1 MRKNA
6 LSEHQA
12 PLGGPEGR
20 NAGKAREFHEIIAII
35 LYKTISYNTISNP
48 KSYSFESDKVELIG
62 VNKIDMATG
71 FRYEH
76 KLWLI
81 VSVLNPDDV
90 ISGNALDVLENL
102 QFTFALLR

>member
-20 NAGKAREFHEIIAII
+20 NAGKAREFHEIIVII

-48 KSYSFESDKVELIG
+48 KSYSFESDKVEL
-62 VNKIDMATG
+62 NS
-71 FRYEH
+71 E
-76 KLWLI
+76 WQI
-81 VSVLNPDDV
+81 VLRIICSRSL
-90 ISGNALDVLENL
+90 L
-102 QFTFALLR
+102 QFLRGLPRLRSSRFCPVMASICV

>member
-20 NAGKAREFHEIIAII
+20 NAGKAREFHEIIVII

-48 KSYSFESDKVELIG
+48 KSYSFESDKVELRTA
-62 VNKIDMATG
+62 KLSG
-71 FRYEH
+71 FY
-76 KLWLI
+76 L
-81 VSVLNPDDV
+81 SM
-90 ISGNALDVLENL
+90 
-102 QFTFALLR
+102 